1 MPPLTRLLRRALAV
15 LPALVLS
22 AAAQTKSADPG
33 ATAESQASPA
43 PGKSETI
50 VLSPFEVT
58 TDTKGYYSPNTMSGT
73 RFNSKIED
81 LASSMTV
88 ITKEQMQDFAM
99 LDINDIFLY
108 TAGAEGSGTYTDLS
122 IDRNGSASDNVQLN
136 PTQANRVR
144 GLAAANVSLGNVE
157 TMGRVPVD
165 PLAIDAVEVS
175 RGPNSSVFG
184 IGNPSGTVNQV
195 PASANLTR
203 DRSQVQF
210 RGDTYGG
217 YRSSLDLNRVLV
229 KDKLAVRASGAF
241 QHEGFVRKPSGVN
254 TERYNAM
261 VKYSPFRSTTI
272 TAGVQYF
279 HQYGVRPNFSPPR
292 DNISYWI
299 RSGRPTWDPVA
310 QVIHVNGQTLGPF
323 TTSTYA
329 GPDYFNN
336 TFTLST
342 SAYLF
347 VDHGGGVTW
356 SAPSTFG
363 NLTTGPISGAQTV
376 RFMATSGGP
385 GIVSGKPGDQP
396 LFTTTPTLSDKSVY
410 DWSRLN
416 LASINRDMD
425 RVITSSF
432 QINQHF
438 LGTGRQSLDGQVGF
452 MREDAKRVRR
462 DYIGIANSQGQSGQL
477 LIDINEK
484 LLDGTPN
491 PYFLRPYIAQ
501 GQPPTEYAPAKWDSY
516 RAQLAYKLDLTR
528 EKNWL
533 KWLGLHQLSGYDE
546 YKYRIVRRLNYR
558 EGIVD
563 LANHPWAAAP
573 ASSTSNSSPAV
584 ARELLRYYV
593 GDASG
598 SNVDYAPSD
607 FAWGTYPFVW
617 GSYPASPI
625 PPVAGTGTFRSEP
638 AQLGLVSSS
647 TGSLGSNNS
656 KTILKALGWVVQSHF
671 LDERLVT
678 TFGQRQDQQYQKPGT
693 TDMLAVNR
701 DGITFNQDAMSHWQ
715 AGDYKFNSGKT
726 SQGGVVGR
734 PFRGLAFLEGLKQ
747 AGGGGQFLSSVLRG
761 LSLTYN
767 KSDSFRP
774 VDPKV
779 NVYLQSL
786 PNPSGTGKD
795 YGFWLDLAD
804 GRFVLRVNRWENKQ
818 LNKSGGDAGTIAQRM
833 IREDIPNTTNQAYIL
848 TVQATNWVRA
858 VNPTW
863 TEPQVAAEVARQTKI
878 PTERLAGLLDQFNN
892 ISSTQD
898 VSAKGTEIEL
908 NYNPTRA
915 WTVAASV
922 TDTQSINSNV
932 SKELGQYLGER
943 YAVWTT
949 IIDQRTGRNWWTTN
963 YGGTQTPAQNYAA
976 FLDTPYNVVKQL
988 EGKANPQLR
997 RYAAKFST
1005 SYRLSGATEHPFWR
1019 NVNLGGAVRWED
1031 RGAIGYYGVQKLP
1044 AVITDLDPNNP
1055 IYDKSNLGHGF
1066 RGNYYFD
1073 AFVGYRRRLFA
1084 NKVGATFQLNV
1095 RNLQESGRLQPVT
1108 AFPDGTPSA
1117 YRIVDPRQFILSATF
1132 DL

>member
-1 MPPLTRLLRRALAV
+1 MKFPSHPDGARHLTPALATV
-15 LPALVLS
+15 LLFSCAL
-22 AAAQTKSADPG
+22 ARAQSV
-33 ATAESQASPA
+33 PA
-43 PGKSETI
+43 PDPKRAPVAPASGE
-50 VLSPFEVT
+50 VVALSPFEVVS
-58 TDTKGYYSPNTMSGT
+58 DTKGYYSPNTMSGT
-73 RFNSKIED
+73 RFNARIED
-81 LASSMTV
+81 LASSLTV
-88 ITKEQMQDFAM
+88 ITKEQMADFAM

-108 TAGAEGSGTYTDLS
+108 TASAEGSGTYTDLT
-122 IDRNGSASDNVQLN
+122 IDRNGSVSDNVQLN

-144 GLAAANVSLGNVE
+144 GLAAANVSLGNIE

-165 PLAIDAVEVS
+165 PLAIDAVEIS

-184 IGNPSGTVNQV
+184 LGNPSGTVNQV
-195 PASANLTR
+195 PASAHLTR
-203 DRSQVQF
+203 NRSQVQL
-210 RGDTYGG
+210 RADTYGG
-217 YRSSLDLNRVLV
+217 FRTSLDLNRVLV
-229 KDKLAVRASGAF
+229 KDRLAIRTSGAF
-241 QHEGFVRKPSGVN
+241 QHDGFVRKPSGVN
-254 TERYNAM
+254 TERYNGM
-261 VKYSPFRSTTI
+261 IKYSPFRSTEI
-272 TAGVQYF
+272 SASVQFF

-299 RSGRPTWDPVA
+299 RSGRPTWDPVG

-323 TTSTYA
+323 TAATYA

-347 VDHGGGVTW
+347 VDRGGDLLW
-356 SAPSTFG
+356 SAPSTFS
-363 NLTTGPISGAQTV
+363 NLNTGPISGAQTV
-376 RFMATSGGP
+376 RFMATSGGA
-385 GIVSGKPGDQP
+385 GIVAGKPGDQP
-396 LFTTTPTLSDKSVY
+396 LFTTTPTISDKSVY
-410 DWSRLN
+410 DWSKLN
-416 LASINRDMD
+416 LASINRDTD
-425 RVITSSF
+425 RVITSNV

-438 LGTGRQSLDGQVGF
+438 FGTGRQTLDGQVGF
-452 MREDAKRVRR
+452 MREDAMRVRR

-484 LLDGTPN
+484 LLTGAPN
-491 PYFLRPYIAQ
+491 PFFLRPYIAQ
-501 GQPPTEYAPAKWDSY
+501 GQPPTEYVPAKWDSY
-516 RAQLAYKLDLTR
+516 RAQLAYKLDLTH

-533 KWLGLHQLSGYDE
+533 KWLGLHQVSGYDE
-546 YKYRIVRRLNYR
+546 YKYRIIRRRNYR

-563 LANHPWAAAP
+563 NHGWSGVPAN
-573 ASSTSNSSPAV
+573 STSNSSPGI
-584 ARELLRYYV
+584 ARELLRFYV
-593 GDASG
+593 GDAQG

-617 GSYPASPI
+617 GSYPATPN
-625 PPVAGTGTFRSEP
+625 PPVAGSGTFRTEP
-638 AQLGLVSSS
+638 TQLGLVSSS

-656 KTILKALGWVVQSHF
+656 KTILKAAGWVVQSHF
-671 LDERLVT
+671 LAERIVT
-678 TFGQRQDQQYQKPGT
+678 TFGERQDKQYQKSGT
-693 TDMLAVNR
+693 TDVLAVNR
-701 DGITFNQDAMSHWQ
+701 DGITFNQDALDHWQ
-715 AGDYKFNSGKT
+715 AGNYKFNSGKT
-726 SQGGVVGR
+726 SQGGAVVR
-734 PFRGLAFLEGLKQ
+734 PFRGLPLLESLRQ
-747 AGGGGQFLSSVLRG
+747 AGSGGQFLASALRG

-804 GRFVLRVNRWENKQ
+804 GRFVLRVNRWENRQ
-818 LNKSGGDAGTIAQRM
+818 LNKSGGDAGTIAQRA

-848 TVQATNWVRA
+848 TTQATNWVRA
-858 VNPTW
+858 VNPGW
-863 TEPQVAAEVARQTKI
+863 TDSQIAAEVARQTKI
-878 PTERLAGLLDQFNN
+878 PVERLAGLLDQFNN

-908 NYNPTRA
+908 NFNPTRT
-915 WTVAASV
+915 WTVAASA
-922 TDTQSINSNV
+922 TETQSINSNV
-932 SKELGQYLGER
+932 SKELGQYLNER

-949 IIDQRTGRNWWTTN
+949 IIDQRTGRPWWTTN

-988 EGKANPQLR
+988 EGKANPQIR

-1005 SYRLSGATEHPFWR
+1005 NYRLSGVTERPFWR
-1019 NVNLGGAVRWED
+1019 NVNVGGAVRWED

-1044 AVITDLDPNNP
+1044 ALITDLDAKNP
-1055 IYDKSNLGHGF
+1055 IYDRSNLGGGV

-1073 AFVGYRRRLFA
+1073 AFVGYRRRLWA
-1084 NKVGATFQLNV
+1084 NRVGATFQLNV
-1095 RNLQESGRLQPVT
+1095 RNLQEGGRLQPVA